1 MTAEIQLPDVPL
13 RDLEQR
19 WGLSR
24 NGLKARARALG
35 VELRRVSSTLTI
47 WPGNYVDLGDQLDDH
62 LKAGKP
68 MGTFP
73 GIAPTDAST
82 ANSASSITKASGI
95 SSEGLALALAQAMG
109 KTFSLPA
116 PPTDPLRRARALAE
130 CADAGLVVT
139 SADLTK
145 LGVSGINK
153 FQDGERE
160 YGYVFHKHKQK
171 NIDLWTVERAI
182 GKAATASSMTALTGK
197 ASIGFGAIEARY
209 QTIANAIELP
219 QF

>member
-1 MTAEIQLPDVPL
+1 MPDVPL

-35 VELRRVSSTLTI
+35 VELKRVSSTLTT

-73 GIAPTDAST
+73 GIAPTDGTT

-95 SSEGLALALAQAMG
+95 NAEGLALALAQAMG
-109 KTFSLPA
+109 KTTLSLPA
-116 PPTDPLRRARALAE
+116 PPVDPLRRARALAE

-160 YGYVFHKHKQK
+160 YGYIFHKHKQK
-171 NIDLWTVERAI
+171 NIDLWTIERAI
-182 GKAATASSMTALTGK
+182 GKAASASSMTALTGK

-209 QTIANAIELP
+209 QTIVSAIELP

>member
-35 VELRRVSSTLTI
+35 IELKRISSTLTV
-47 WPGNYVDLGDQLDDH
+47 WPGDFVDLGDQLDDH
-62 LKAGKP
+62 LKAGRP

-73 GIAPTDAST
+73 ALAPTDGTT
-82 ANSASSITKASGI
+82 ANTASSITKASGT
-95 SSEGLALALAQAMG
+95 EGLALAIAQAMA
-109 KTFSLPA
+109 KTTLSLPVT
-116 PPTDPLRRARALAE
+116 PIDPLRRARGLAE
-130 CADAGLVVT
+130 AADAGLVLT

-153 FQDGERE
+153 FQNGEGE

-182 GKAATASSMTALTGK
+182 GKPATAINATAVTSRP
-197 ASIGFGAIEARY
+197 SIGFGAIEA
-209 QTIANAIELP
+209 QFKTLSTIVELP
-219 QF
+219 KF